1 MFGVLLLFICICLLV
16 YLCARRFAAMEEK
29 SSVDPEDQELSCY
42 AFVSLR
48 LVSLTILAPTFVLI

>member
-1 MFGVLLLFICICLLV
+1 MFACMSM
-16 YLCARRFAAMEEK
+16 RPKFAMIEEK